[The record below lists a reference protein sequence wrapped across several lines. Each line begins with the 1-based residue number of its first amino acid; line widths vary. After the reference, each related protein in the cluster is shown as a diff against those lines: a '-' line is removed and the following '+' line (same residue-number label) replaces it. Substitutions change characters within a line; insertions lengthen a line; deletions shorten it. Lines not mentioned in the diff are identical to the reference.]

1 MTKTITFKQF
11 VKDFKDYYECK
22 EVFIKTES
30 EAEEV
35 IYDLYETDNFEFDY
49 ENKVVELWYN

>member
-1 MTKTITFKQF
+1 MSKVITFKEF
-11 VKDFKDYYECK
+11 GKDYRGFYKCK